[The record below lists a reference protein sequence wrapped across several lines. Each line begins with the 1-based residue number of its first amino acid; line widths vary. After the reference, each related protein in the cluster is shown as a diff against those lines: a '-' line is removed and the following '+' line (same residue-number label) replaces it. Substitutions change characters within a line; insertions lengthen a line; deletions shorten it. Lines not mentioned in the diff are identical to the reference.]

1 MARVHGSAGATTRS
15 AACVNQPGPP
25 EEPPGPARTDPAALG
40 TVGGVNAID
49 RAYAAVESRIMALR
63 HRSRY
68 FDHLC
73 RALLRYDEVLGGRL
87 AAAIAYYGFFAVFAL
102 ALIGYSVFGFLINS
116 NTGLFR
122 IVQDFLGENL
132 PFLDVEAIVASGRT
146 VGIVGIVGLVF
157 TGIGWVEAIRSSQR
171 LIWRLNEQPGY
182 IGVRQAV
189 DLLVMIG
196 ILLLLGISVFAV
208 YGLESLLEWLAG
220 GHVSFLRAV
229 FSLLLTLGIN
239 MLLAAA
245 LLAAVP
251 RLRMTAR
258 RMAPPVLQVAIGIM
272 LLNTVG
278 RSLVGL
284 VERNPAYGLVAS
296 AVGVLVYLYVFN
308 QLLLFGA
315 AWAATSPHGRVVDLS
330 ADDKTAPV
338 GQNTWIRH
346 DRPE

>member
-1 MARVHGSAGATTRS
+1 M
-15 AACVNQPGPP
+15 
-25 EEPPGPARTDPAALG
+25 
-40 TVGGVNAID
+40 NAID
-49 RAYAAVESRIMALR
+49 RAYAAVEAKIMALR

-68 FDHLC
+68 FDHFS
-73 RALLRYDEVLGGRL
+73 RAWLRYDESMGGRL

-102 ALIGYSVFGFLINS
+102 ALIGYSIFGFLIKS
-116 NTGLFR
+116 NLDLFEV
-122 IVQDFLGENL
+122 VQEFLEKNL
-132 PFLDVEAIVASGRT
+132 PFLDVQAILASGKT

-182 IGVRQAV
+182 IGVRQVV
-189 DLLVMIG
+189 DLLVLLG
-196 ILLLLGISVFAV
+196 ILLLLAVSVFAV
-208 YGLESLLEWLAG
+208 YGLESLLEWAG
-220 GHVSFLRAV
+220 DGRINFLLSAVSLV
-229 FSLLLTLGIN
+229 LTAGIN

-251 RLRMTAR
+251 RLRMTVR
-258 RMAPPVLQVAIGIM
+258 RMAPPVLQVGIGVT

-278 RSLVGL
+278 RSFVGL

-338 GQNTWIRH
+338 GQNTWIRDH
-346 DRPE
+346 RPQ

>member
-1 MARVHGSAGATTRS
+1 M
-15 AACVNQPGPP
+15 
-25 EEPPGPARTDPAALG
+25 
-40 TVGGVNAID
+40 NAID
-49 RAYAAVESRIMALR
+49 RAYAVVEARIMAWR

-73 RALLRYDEVLGGRL
+73 RAGLRYDEVNGGRL

-102 ALIGYSVFGFLINS
+102 ALIGYSAFGFLINS
-116 NTGLFR
+116 NVALFG
-122 IVQDFLGENL
+122 IVQDFLAANL
-132 PFLDVEAIVASGRT
+132 PFLDVQAILDSGKT
-146 VGIVGIVGLVF
+146 VGIVGIVGLIF

-182 IGVRQAV
+182 VGVRQAV
-189 DLLVMIG
+189 DLLVLVG
-196 ILLLLGISVFAV
+196 ILLLLIVSVGAV
-208 YGLESLLEWLAG
+208 YGLEALLEWLADG
-220 GHVSFLRAV
+220 RVGVLLSVVSVVLTIAV
-229 FSLLLTLGIN
+229 N

-245 LLAAVP
+245 LLAAIP

-258 RMAPPVLQVAIGIM
+258 RMAPPVLQVGIGIY

-278 RSLVGL
+278 KSFVGL
-284 VERNPAYGLVAS
+284 IQHNPAYGLVAS
-296 AVGVLVYLYVFN
+296 AVGLLVYLYVFN

-346 DRPE
+346 RRPE

>member
-1 MARVHGSAGATTRS
+1 M
-15 AACVNQPGPP
+15 
-25 EEPPGPARTDPAALG
+25 
-40 TVGGVNAID
+40 NAID
-49 RAYAAVESRIMALR
+49 RAYAAVAARIMALR

-73 RALLRYDEVLGGRL
+73 RAALRYDEVLGGRL

-102 ALIGYSVFGFLINS
+102 ALIGYSAFGFLIDS
-116 NTGLFR
+116 NVRLFAV
-122 IVQDFLGENL
+122 VQDFLDENL
-132 PFLDVEAIVASGRT
+132 PFLDVKAILDSGRT
-146 VGIVGIVGLVF
+146 VGIVGLLGLIF

-182 IGVRQAV
+182 FGVRQAV
-189 DLLVMIG
+189 DLLVLLG
-196 ILLLLGISVFAV
+196 ILLLLTVSVGAV
-208 YGLESLLEWLAG
+208 YGLESFLTWLADG
-220 GHVSFLRAV
+220 RA
-229 FSLLLTLGIN
+229 SLLLSVISTVLTIGVN

-258 RMAPPVLQVAIGIM
+258 RMAPPVLQVGIGIY

-278 RSLVGL
+278 KSFVGL
-284 VERNPAYGLVAS
+284 IQRNPAYGLVAS
-296 AVGVLVYLYVFN
+296 AVGLLVYLYVFN
-308 QLLLFGA
+308 QILLFGA

-346 DRPE
+346 HRPE